1 MFRITN
7 LMPVYEQD
15 ETILEYRISVDN
27 GSTDGNSVN
36 ANLVVKST
44 DIDIT
49 AIADVCKQKLRETVE
64 QKEWVWRAIS
74 GVGVTFMGIASNGDV
89 RVTIGETGTAMFAG
103 STSYFT
109 ADQTP

>member
-15 ETILEYRISVDN
+15 GTVLEYRISVDN
-27 GSTDGNSVN
+27 GSTNGNSVS

-49 AIADVCKQKLRETVE
+49 AIAEVCKQKLRETV
-64 QKEWVWRAIS
+64 
-74 GVGVTFMGIASNGDV
+74 G
-89 RVTIGETGTAMFAG
+89 
-103 STSYFT
+103 
-109 ADQTP
+109 

>member
-15 ETILEYRISVDN
+15 GTVIEYRVSVDN
-27 GSTDGNSVN
+27 GSADGNSVS

-49 AIADVCKQKLRETVE
+49 AIAEVCKQKLRETV
-64 QKEWVWRAIS
+64 
-74 GVGVTFMGIASNGDV
+74 G
-89 RVTIGETGTAMFAG
+89 
-103 STSYFT
+103 
-109 ADQTP
+109 